1 MSGPHAIRPPAIRG
15 VLSASFTAFRTGG
28 TVDLPRTADH
38 AVHLLATG
46 CDAIAPLGTTGE
58 ANSLSLRERTAVLE
72 ALVERGAD
80 PLRMVPGTGVC
91 SVPETVE
98 LTRHAHDCGVR
109 TVLLLPPFYYPSPG
123 EDGLFAHYAQVLDG
137 CALPD
142 LRVWLYHIPQMSGV
156 PITHGLIAR
165 LADSHPGMVAGV
177 KDSGGDLD
185 HMRGLI
191 AAFPDLA
198 VFAGADHLLGPLL
211 RAGGAGCITATAN
224 LIAPWLAELAR
235 GIAAGLPPERTRAAE
250 ERIAAAR
257 ALFQR
262 WPQIPALKAAQA
274 RLTGHAEWGLLRPP
288 WMPLGAAEREALH
301 PALHDLIETSLTE
314 ISA

>member
-1 MSGPHAIRPPAIRG
+1 MNAPPIRG
-15 VLSASFTAFRTGG
+15 VLSASFTAFRVGG
-28 TVDLPRTADH
+28 AVDLARTAAH
-38 AVHLLATG
+38 AVRLLATG

-58 ANSLSLRERTAVLE
+58 ANSLSLRERKAVLE
-72 ALVERGAD
+72 ALVDGGAD

-109 TVLLLPPFYYPSPG
+109 TVLLLPPFYYPSPS
-123 EDGLFAHYAQVLDG
+123 EDGLFAHYARVLDA
-137 CALPD
+137 CDLPD
-142 LRVWLYHIPQMSGV
+142 LRVMLYHIPQMSGV

-165 LADSHPGMVAGV
+165 LARSHPGMVTGV

-185 HMRGLI
+185 HMRGVI

-224 LIAPWLAELAR
+224 LIAPRLAALAR
-235 GIAAGLPPERTRAAE
+235 DIAEGASPERTQAAE
-250 ERIAAAR
+250 QRIGEAR

-262 WPQIPALKAAQA
+262 WPQIPALKAAHA
-274 RLTGHAEWGLLRPP
+274 RLTGAAEWAFVRPP
-288 WMPLGAAEREALH
+288 WLPLGADERETLDAAL
-301 PALHDLIETSLTE
+301 PDLIDPSLPE
-314 ISA
+314 VPA

>member
-1 MSGPHAIRPPAIRG
+1 MSGAQPIRG
-15 VLSASFTAFRTGG
+15 VLSASFTAFHADG
-28 TVDLPRTADH
+28 TVDLARTAGH
-38 AVHLLATG
+38 AAHLLANG

-58 ANSLSLRERTAVLE
+58 ANSLSLRERMAVLE

-98 LTRHAHDCGVR
+98 LTRHAYECGVR
-109 TVLLLPPFYYPSPG
+109 TVLLLPPFYYPQPT
-123 EDGLFAHYAQVLDG
+123 EDGLFAHYARVLDG
-137 CALPD
+137 CARPGLA
-142 LRVWLYHIPQMSGV
+142 VWLYHIPQMSGV

-165 LADSHPGMVAGV
+165 LERSHPGTVTGV

-191 AAFPDLA
+191 AAFPQLA

-224 LIAPWLAELAR
+224 LIAPRLAELAR
-235 GIAAGLPPERTRAAE
+235 AIAAGLPPERTRAAE
-250 ERIAAAR
+250 EGIAGAR

-262 WPQIPALKAAQA
+262 WPQIPALKAAHA
-274 RLTGHAEWGLLRPP
+274 HLTGHAEWALLRPP
-288 WMPLGAAEREALH
+288 FLPLGASERDDLHAAL
-301 PALHDLIETSLTE
+301 PDLIDPPLTE
-314 ISA
+314 VSA